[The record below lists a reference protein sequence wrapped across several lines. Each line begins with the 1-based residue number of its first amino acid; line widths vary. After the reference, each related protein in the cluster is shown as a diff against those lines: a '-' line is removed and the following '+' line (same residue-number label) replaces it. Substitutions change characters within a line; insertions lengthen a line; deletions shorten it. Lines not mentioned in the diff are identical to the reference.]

1 MYGIITGMAR
11 TETMII
17 EMRMKSLGLS
27 ETMLSIIRSG
37 FPTEYTCFLFIFA
50 LICLSP
56 D

>member
-27 ETMLSIIRSG
+27 ETMLSIIRSS
-37 FPTEYTCFLFIFA
+37 FPTDTHVFSPFL
-50 LICLSP
+50 LLYV
-56 D
+56 